1 MKNYLWLVISLFSL
15 LLYPAMAF
23 GHATIISS
31 NPSPNEAMDTL
42 PEKISIQFSENIQ
55 PAFHSLEV
63 FSQDGQ
69 KVPVQKSAISEQSE
83 KILEAKWKGTVDE
96 GVYYIKWRV
105 VSSDGHP
112 IEGTIPFQL
121 GDSASLSDQDNS
133 NVDAGFPSS
142 INVFL
147 QGLQYI
153 SFAAVAGILF
163 FRLSLTKDYRLFQ
176 ASGRARL
183 YLWISY
189 VGLALAIFSSLP
201 LKVTIDAG
209 VGWTDA
215 FNGTYIKEI
224 LNGTNFGTIWIIQI
238 LMLILLF
245 LALYFML
252 DNPLN
257 KSLPFLS
264 LIMTVFLM
272 LGKALTGHTAAVPNH
287 VLAVLMDFLHIL
299 SMALWLGGLMALL
312 VILPGLAERQGVQE
326 DKKIFYWTIIQ
337 RFSRWAFAFV
347 IVLIVSGIYSSLQHV
362 PTIHSLFHTTYGQL
376 LLAKVGLM
384 SVMTVLGAWHFFKGK
399 TQTNKLGY
407 SAGIELGLGIA
418 ALLVAALLTNVQTA
432 MSSPGPFEKTIKT
445 EENNKVT
452 LMVTPNE
459 VGDNRIQVELA
470 NGGEPITDIEQLTI
484 TMQPADSQGGGGEI
498 KLQLQAKTKGK
509 FTSKSLLTS
518 PGKWNI
524 HVHGLTESL
533 DSINADFTIFIGNS

>member
-1 MKNYLWLVISLFSL
+1 MKNYIWLVISLFTL

-23 GHATIISS
+23 GHATVISS

-112 IEGTIPFQL
+112 IEGTIPFQF
-121 GDSASLSDQDNS
+121 GDSASLSDQDHSKVN
-133 NVDAGFPSS
+133 AGFPNS

-163 FRLSLTKDYRLFQ
+163 FRLSLTKDSRLFQ

-189 VGLALAIFSSLP
+189 IGLALATFCSLP

-209 VGWTDA
+209 VGWSDA
-215 FNGTYIKEI
+215 FNGTYIKEV
-224 LNGTNFGTIWIIQI
+224 LNGTSFGTIWIIQI

-252 DNPLN
+252 ENPLN
-257 KSLPFLS
+257 KALPFLS
-264 LIMTVFLM
+264 FIMTAFLM

-299 SMALWLGGLMALL
+299 SMALWMGGLMALL
-312 VILPGLAERQGVQE
+312 VILPGMADRQAVQE

-337 RFSRWAFAFV
+337 RFSRWAFACV
-347 IVLIVSGIYSSLQHV
+347 IILVISGIYSSLQHV
-362 PTIHSLFHTTYGQL
+362 PTIHSLFNTTYGQL
-376 LLAKVGLM
+376 LLAKIVLM
-384 SVMTVLGAWHFFKGK
+384 TVMIVLGAWHFLKGK
-399 TQTNKLGY
+399 KQTKKLGY
-407 SAGIELGLGIA
+407 SAGMELGIGVA
-418 ALLVAALLTNVQTA
+418 VLLVAALLTNVQTA

-445 EENNKVT
+445 EENNEVT

-470 NGGEPITDIEQLTI
+470 NGGEQIADIEQLTL
-484 TMQPADSQGGGGEI
+484 TMEPADGQGGEI
-498 KLQLQAKTKGK
+498 KLQLQGKTKGK
-509 FTSKSLLTS
+509 FTSKSILTL

-524 HVHGLTESL
+524 HVHGLTENL

>member
-15 LLYPAMAF
+15 LLYPAMAS
-23 GHATIISS
+23 GHATVISS

-83 KILEAKWKGTVDE
+83 RILEAKWKGTVDE

-112 IEGTIPFQL
+112 IEGTIPFQF
-121 GDSASLSDQDNS
+121 GESASLSDQDHS
-133 NVDAGFPSS
+133 QVKAGFPNS

-147 QGLQYI
+147 QSLQYI
-153 SFAAVAGILF
+153 SFAALAGILF
-163 FRLSLTKDYRLFQ
+163 FRLSLTKDPHLFQ
-176 ASGRARL
+176 ASGRARI

-189 VGLALAIFSSLP
+189 AGLALSTFCSLP

-215 FNGTYIKEI
+215 FNGTYIREV
-224 LNGTNFGTIWIIQI
+224 LNGTNFGTIWVIQL

-245 LALYFML
+245 MALYFML
-252 DNPLN
+252 ENPLR
-257 KSLPFLS
+257 KSLPVLSFL
-264 LIMTVFLM
+264 LTTLLM
-272 LGKALTGHTAAVPNH
+272 VGKALTGHTAAVPNH

-312 VILPGLAERQGVQE
+312 IILPGLADRQAVQE
-326 DKKIFYWTIIQ
+326 DKKLFYWTIIQ
-337 RFSRWAFAFV
+337 RFSKWAFVFV
-347 IVLIVSGIYSSLQHV
+347 IILIVSGIYSSLQHV
-362 PTIHSLFHTTYGQL
+362 PTIHSLFNTTYGQL
-376 LLAKVGLM
+376 LLAKIGLM
-384 SVMTVLGAWHFFKGK
+384 SVMIVLGAWHFFKGK
-399 TQTNKLGY
+399 AQSKKLGY
-407 SAGIELGLGIA
+407 SAGMELGIGIVV
-418 ALLVAALLTNVQTA
+418 LLVAALLTNVQTA
-432 MSSPGPFEKTIKT
+432 MSSPGPFEKMIKT
-445 EENNKVT
+445 DENYEVT
-452 LMVTPNE
+452 LKVTPNE
-459 VGDNRIQVELA
+459 VGDNKIQVELEQ
-470 NGGEPITDIEQLTI
+470 GGRPIADIEQLTI
-484 TMQPADSQGGGGEI
+484 TMQPADGQAGAI
-498 KLQLQAKTKGK
+498 KLQLQGKTKGT
-509 FTSKSLLTS
+509 FTSKSILTL

-524 HVHGLTESL
+524 QVHGLTKSL